1 MKIGSNG
8 YQINMMPA
16 QHWYLHLL
24 LMWLVRT
31 FIYQLVMERK
41 KYKMMHKK
49 VQEQK
54 LNSNLGDKKYEE
66 VIVNMVLA
74 TTTRSKGI

>member
-1 MKIGSNG
+1 
-8 YQINMMPA
+8 
-16 QHWYLHLL
+16 
-24 LMWLVRT
+24 
-31 FIYQLVMERK
+31 MERK